1 MANTRSAKKAVRKIS
16 RRTIV
21 NKSRRSRMRTF
32 VRRVEDAITAGD
44 QNAAREALKQ
54 AQPVIMKAAQQNMLP
69 KNTASRRVSRLSAR
83 VKAMGAEA

>member
-16 RRTIV
+16 SRTEV
-21 NKSRRSRMRTF
+21 NKARRSRMRTF
-32 VRRVEDAITAGD
+32 MRRVEEAITSGD
-44 QNAAREALKQ
+44 QSAASEALKQ

-83 VKAMGAEA
+83 IKAMSA